1 MSDRFYHVDRRG
13 ELAVGDR
20 IEVTSVS
27 EGTAEE
33 RALLGDL
40 FDDGVAPHG
49 RYYCTAD
56 LYDGDDDH
64 LWDVSCELL
73 FELVR
78 RDRFQWRPSRFQTV
92 YGFDSRSTASRFVT
106 EYADG
111 AATVFEVSA
120 ADGFRAD
127 MHLVD
132 AETIHGGVRK
142 AHYYWEGTT
151 DRADPLWE
159 VLLEPPVTVERRLDV
174 VDGS

>member
-20 IEVTSVS
+20 IDVAPVRA
-27 EGTAEE
+27 GTAEE
-33 RALLGDL
+33 RALLAGL

-49 RYYCTAD
+49 EYYCTTD
-56 LYDGDDDH
+56 LYDGDADD

-78 RDRFQWRPSRFQTV
+78 RDRFPWRPSRFRSV
-92 YGFDSRSTASRFVT
+92 FAFGSRTIADRFVSS
-106 EYADG
+106 YVDG
-111 AATVFEVSA
+111 EAAVFEVA
-120 ADGFRAD
+120 AEDGFEAD

-132 AETIHGGVRK
+132 AETLHGGVRN

-151 DRADPLWE
+151 DAEDPLWE
-159 VLLEPPVTVERRLDV
+159 VLLEPPVTVERRIEV
-174 VDGS
+174 VGCE